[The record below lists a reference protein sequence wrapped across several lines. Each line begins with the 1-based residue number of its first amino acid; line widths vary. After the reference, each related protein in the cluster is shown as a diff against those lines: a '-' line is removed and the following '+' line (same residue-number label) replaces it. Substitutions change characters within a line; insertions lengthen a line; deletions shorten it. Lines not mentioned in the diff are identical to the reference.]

1 MSAERDEAILRRQL
15 FAQLVAA
22 QEEERLRIA
31 SEIHD
36 DAVQALTAAGLR
48 AQQLRM
54 HLTDPA
60 HLELMTK
67 LENNLRESALR
78 LRRLMV
84 DLRAPSL
91 EHAGLASA
99 MRQLL
104 DRLHQEMAVTFTL
117 EDHLE
122 TEPVGGVR
130 TALYRF
136 SQEALTNLLKHSQ
149 ATSVRV
155 ELRTADSGWLVRIQ
169 DDGRCFDTWQ
179 VDSPPAH
186 VRLLSMGDRVHL
198 GGGWLNA
205 AAGPACGTLVELWL
219 PAETETQDAAH
230 PIEAREHA

>member
-1 MSAERDEAILRRQL
+1 MSAEHDEAILRRQL

-36 DAVQALTAAGLR
+36 DTLQALTAAGLR

-54 HLTDPA
+54 HLTEPA
-60 HLELMTK
+60 QLELMAK
-67 LENNLRESALR
+67 LENNLREAAAR

-84 DLRAPSL
+84 DLRPPSL
-91 EHAGLASA
+91 EHTGLASA

-104 DRLHQEMAVTFTL
+104 DRLHHETAVTFTL
-117 EDHLE
+117 EEHLDA
-122 TEPVGGVR
+122 EPVGGVR

-136 SQEALTNLLKHSQ
+136 AQEALTNLLNNAQ
-149 ATSVRV
+149 ATSVAV
-155 ELRTADSGWLVRIQ
+155 GLHTADSGWLVRIQ

-186 VRLLSMGDRVHL
+186 VRLLSMRDRVQL
-198 GGGWLNA
+198 GGGWLSV

-219 PAETETQDAAH
+219 PAETRDAAR
-230 PIEAREHA
+230 PIVAAEHA